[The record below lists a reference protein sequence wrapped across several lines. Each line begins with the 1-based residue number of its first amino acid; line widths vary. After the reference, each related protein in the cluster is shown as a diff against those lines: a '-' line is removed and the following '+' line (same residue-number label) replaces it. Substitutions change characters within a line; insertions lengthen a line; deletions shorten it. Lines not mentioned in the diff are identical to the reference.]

1 MPICPECEQPM
12 SPLQVVSLAGV
23 QNKVVSWRCDA
34 HDVEAGLAHPV
45 QLAHLHVGDELEDSG
60 RWTRIAKLEIIGA
73 ELVVFR
79 QVLEERGAGS
89 PGA

>member
-45 QLAHLHVGDELEDSG
+45 QLAHLHVGDGSSA
-60 RWTRIAKLEIIGA
+60 RQKNP
-73 ELVVFR
+73 FR
-79 QVLEERGAGS
+79 AGDHWRRARGVSADT
-89 PGA
+89 